1 VLVSHRFA
9 SATMAGLIVQLH
21 DGRIVE
27 AGSHEELLA
36 AVGPYAEL
44 FRIQAEAY
52 QPASPGQR

>member
-9 SATMAGLIVQLH
+9 SATMAGLIVHLH